1 MPWHWGVAM
10 PLEVVR
16 AGDVWVTRG
25 AWRQEAGGECL
36 GVKTCTGDKT
46 GTCQTEGSSRDLL
59 KG

>member
-1 MPWHWGVAM
+1 M

-16 AGDVWVTRG
+16 AGDVWVTQG